1 MCLCPSVLIV
11 AGSLSECKALC
22 WPYCIVLYSSLLYSV
37 LYCNRSFSFLHRF
50 FSLLS
55 YIEFMPVA
63 NHFIIIS
70 HREHQSY
77 RTLSILFYC
86 FESHHLRAHNC
97 PHHYSMYS
105 LEYTRALYTQN
116 SGSHRIASH
125 RIEKCLPIIPP
136 LVLYTVLRAQVTI
149 CERFSCCIPVY
160 AVSLLMLTPIV
171 L

>member
-1 MCLCPSVLIV
+1 MCLCLSVLIV

-50 FSLLS
+50 LSLLS

-77 RTLSILFYC
+77 RTLSILFYSIVLNHITC
-86 FESHHLRAHNC
+86 VRTIVHTITLC
-97 PHHYSMYS
+97 TLYCT
-105 LEYTRALYTQN
+105 LEHCTLKTLV
-116 SGSHRIASH
+116 RIASH
-125 RIEKCLPIIPP
+125 REMPPNHSTARVIYCITRTGLPANGSI
-136 LVLYTVLRAQVTI
+136 TESQ
-149 CERFSCCIPVY
+149 
-160 AVSLLMLTPIV
+160 
-171 L
+171 